1 MITTAKKLNFAEFL
15 EQRPEDGIYE
25 LVDGEIIQ
33 IDYRL

>member
-25 LVDGEIIQ
+25 LVRRRDCSS
-33 IDYRL
+33 RAN